1 MFFINHSLKCNYKP
15 CCLKVMILYK
25 EDFFFYLYRSPS
37 VVRTM
42 QLQNFGWKSHGL
54 EADEGNGTAT
64 LKCIL
69 KDRS

>member
-1 MFFINHSLKCNYKP
+1 
-15 CCLKVMILYK
+15 MILYS
-25 EDFFFYLYRSPS
+25 EDFFYLYRSPS

-54 EADEGNGTAT
+54 EADEGNGKAT
-64 LKCIL
+64 LKYIL